1 MQRLDTPIHDLSTA
15 HPDVVRRELMNKGV
29 SIVRV
34 VDDERASE
42 IQTRTAHVPTLL
54 REDGG
59 TPDGSRGMG
68 GIAKRYGAACDPSI
82 AHVRVMDEIRNL
94 FALIYDVPSDQIM
107 SGWDA
112 IAVTGTDAGRPRPPT
127 QASLDH
133 TDAQKAYQT
142 LTNSKLQPHVDIGI
156 GTHGALM
163 EEKMQ
168 TIHPVFPYCVQGQYV
183 VTSVP
188 RGGATLVVSP
198 GAYADASLDPTR
210 FTVNNG
216 RDFCPCTPTGYE
228 ALRGTWRAV
237 EAPRGCVIL
246 WLSRLPHG
254 NKLAD
259 HGVDPRRFVVFVSWQ
274 SRALVTDEE
283 RRLVKRKKMEAVT
296 TGATTDHW
304 STKAARVYRGSHM
317 SNGAKRT
324 NVVYSVDNPPV
335 YDDALRAKIEEA
347 F

>member
-1 MQRLDTPIHDLSTA
+1 MQRLDTPIHDLSSLD
-15 HPDVVRRELMNKGV
+15 PNVVRQELTRQGV

-34 VDDERASE
+34 IDDERAAE
-42 IQTRTAHVPTLL
+42 VQARTAHVPSLL

-59 TPDGSRGMG
+59 TPNGSRGMG
-68 GIAKRYGAACDPSI
+68 GIAKAYGAACDP
-82 AHVRVMDEIRNL
+82 AVAEVRVMDEIRDL
-94 FALIYDVPSDQIM
+94 FATVYGLAPPDVM

-112 IAVTGTDAGRPRPPT
+112 IAITGTDAGRKRPPT

-133 TDAQKAYQT
+133 ADAQKAYQS
-142 LTNSKLQPHVDIGI
+142 LTNSTLQPHVDVGI
-156 GTHGALM
+156 GTHGARM
-163 EEKMQ
+163 ENTM
-168 TIHPVFPYCVQGQYV
+168 TDLHPVLPCCVQGQYV

-198 GAYADASLDPTR
+198 GEYADAPPNPDW
-210 FTVNNG
+210 FTVDNG
-216 RDFCPCTPTGYE
+216 RDFCPCTPAGYD

-259 HGVDPRRFVVFVSWQ
+259 FGVDPHRFVVYVSWQ
-274 SRALVTDEE
+274 ARALVTDEE
-283 RRLVKRKKMEAVT
+283 RRVLKRKKMDAVT
-296 TGATTDHW
+296 TGGTTDHW
-304 STKAARVYRGSHM
+304 STQVTRVYRGSHY
-317 SNGAKRT
+317 SNGAKKT
-324 NVVYSVDNPPV
+324 KVVYSADHPPA
-335 YDDALRAKIEEA
+335 YDDALRAKIEDA